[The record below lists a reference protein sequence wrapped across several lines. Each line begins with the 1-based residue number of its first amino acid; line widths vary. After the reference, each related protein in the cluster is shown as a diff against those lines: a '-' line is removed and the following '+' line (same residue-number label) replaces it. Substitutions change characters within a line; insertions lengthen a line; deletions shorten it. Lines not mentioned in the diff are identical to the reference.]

1 MLPNNPA
8 SLLDALRAAENLSG
22 RVLVDVN
29 TRIALGD
36 LANGT
41 VLYGRAEELRGRS
54 VLLTTREQV
63 TTAAALIELD
73 GLAGRIVICPP
84 DLPLQYF
91 AYVIET
97 AEIDA
102 IVSDRTDFDLGRPRP
117 LYFSPCTRRIEA
129 CANDRVRDQQTEW
142 VLFTS
147 GTTGLPKLAVHTL
160 KSLTGAIQP
169 NRQGGEEVIWSTFYD
184 IRRYGGLQ
192 IFLRAALT
200 GSSLVLST
208 TQQSTAEFL
217 EHAAVNQVTH
227 ISGTPSHWRRAL
239 MSPTAK
245 LLQPRYVR
253 LSGEIAD
260 QGILNHLRSFYPN
273 ARMSHAFASTEAG
286 VAFEVNDDTAGFP
299 AGILESTPDVEMK
312 VEDGTLRIRSARTAS
327 RYLGMGASALKDED
341 GYVDT
346 RDVVELQDGRYY
358 FAGRRD
364 GAINVGGLK
373 VFPEEIE
380 SVINRHPEV
389 HMSLVRTRK
398 SSVTGALVVADVMLK
413 PTATMTD
420 RDINAIQNDI
430 LSLCRSN
437 LSSHKVPA
445 MISFVPDFNVA
456 ESGKVMRRNA

>member
-1 MLPNNPA
+1 MLQNSPT
-8 SLLDALRAAENLSG
+8 SLLSALCAAGDLSG
-22 RVLVDVN
+22 RFLVDAG
-29 TRIALGD
+29 TRIALSD
-36 LANGT
+36 LAGGT

-54 VLLTTREQV
+54 VLLTTREQL

-73 GLAGRIVICPP
+73 GLARRIVVCPP

-97 AEIDA
+97 AEVDA
-102 IVSDRTDFDLGRPRP
+102 IVSDRTDFDLGKPRP
-117 LYFSPCTRRIEA
+117 LYFSPCTRKIEA
-129 CANDRVRDQQTEW
+129 CPNDRVRDQQTEW
-142 VLFTS
+142 ILFTS

-160 KSLTGAIQP
+160 KNLTGAIRP
-169 NRQGGEEVIWSTFYD
+169 NRQPGEDIVWSTFYD

-200 GSSLVLST
+200 GSSLVLSRT
-208 TQQSTAEFL
+208 EESTAGFL
-217 EHAAVNQVTH
+217 EHVAAHQVTH

-239 MSPTAK
+239 MSPAAK
-245 LLQPRYVR
+245 LIHPRYVR

-260 QGILNHLRSFYPN
+260 QGILNNLRSVYPN

-286 VAFEVNDDTAGFP
+286 VAFEVNDNTAGFP
-299 AGILESTPDVEMK
+299 ADAIANTPDVEMK
-312 VEDGTLRIRSARTAS
+312 VEDGTLRIRSERTAS
-327 RYLGMGASALKDED
+327 RYLGINPPVLKGED
-341 GYVDT
+341 GFVDT
-346 RDVVELQDGRYY
+346 GDVVELRDGRY
-358 FAGRRD
+358 FFTGRRD
-364 GAINVGGLK
+364 GVINVGGLK

-398 SSVTGALVVADVMLK
+398 NPITGALVVADVMLK
-413 PTATMTD
+413 PAVATD
-420 RDINAIQNDI
+420 RDFKAIQNDI
-430 LSLCRSN
+430 LLLCRNS

-445 MISFVPDFNVA
+445 TISFVPGFTVA